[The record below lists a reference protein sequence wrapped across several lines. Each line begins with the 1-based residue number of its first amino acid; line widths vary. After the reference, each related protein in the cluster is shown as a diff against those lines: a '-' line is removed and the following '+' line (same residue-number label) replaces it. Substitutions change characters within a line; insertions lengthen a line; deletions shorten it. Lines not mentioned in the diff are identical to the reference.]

1 MVRRWISENTNCF
14 SLGHKEL
21 LIPPRCPSGWTC
33 VLGTCLCLWPIG
45 SEGLYSTPRALS
57 VVKSPQKKWGKQ
69 SSRICIE
76 SVMPEPS
83 RASLMVDMFPKW
95 PRDQSENESQNTT
108 SAKSCFKMQPELPW
122 WLNGKKKKK
131 KRSACLFM
139 RNSFKPWSGKIP
151 QAREHLSWGTT
162 TIDLCSRAWK
172 LQLLSPRAT
181 AAEACM
187 PWSPCTATREA
198 AAVRSPLTTTRE

>member
-33 VLGTCLCLWPIG
+33 VLGTCLGLWPIG

-122 WLNGKKKKK
+122 WLSGKKKKK
-131 KRSACLFM
+131 ICLPIHETQFLALIWEDPT
-139 RNSFKPWSGKIP
+139 SPGAS
-151 QAREHLSWGTT
+151 
-162 TIDLCSRAWK
+162 K
-172 LQLLSPRAT
+172 LGHHNHWPVL
-181 AAEACM
+181 
-187 PWSPCTATREA
+187 
-198 AAVRSPLTTTRE
+198 